1 MDVKTLAS
9 EFKQYGVEVRRR
21 IHSQPE
27 LSWQEKETTALIIK
41 ELEALGIPYV
51 RPAETG
57 VIAIIQG
64 TKAGEGKGK
73 VVGLRADIDALP
85 IQEANE
91 CSYKST
97 IPNVMHACGHDT
109 HTASLLEAVQIIW
122 RLRNQFHGTVK
133 AIFQP
138 SEEYFP
144 SGALAMMSKGDLDDV
159 NAFYGSHVS
168 PEIPTGQI
176 SVEAGPRMASSA
188 SIDIKVTGKSGHG
201 ARPHTAID
209 ALVAAAAIV
218 MNLQTLVSRELP
230 MENTAVISIGTIQS
244 GTAKNIIAEEAVMS
258 GTFRFF
264 DPNLEGVVGD
274 AVARIAQNTAA
285 AYRAKASVTITPGLP
300 PVINDENLSAI
311 TKKSLIKLWGDSAVG
326 YIDRS
331 TGVEDFAYY
340 SKIAPSIMAYF
351 GGADAKK
358 ETNYALHNS
367 RFDVDEDC
375 LTYAA
380 SLYAQFALDFLA

>member
-1 MDVKTLAS
+1 MDVKTLAD
-9 EFKQYGVEVRRR
+9 EFKRYGIEIRRK
-21 IHSQPE
+21 IHSYPE
-27 LSWQEKETTALIIK
+27 LSWQEKETTTLIVK
-41 ELEALGIPYV
+41 ELETLGIPYV

-73 VVGLRADIDALP
+73 VLGLRADIDALP

-97 IPNVMHACGHDT
+97 VPNVMHACGHDT
-109 HTASLLEAVQIIW
+109 HAASLLEAVQIIW
-122 RLRNQFHGTVK
+122 RLRDQFYGTVK
-133 AIFQP
+133 VIFQP
-138 SEEYFP
+138 AEEYFP
-144 SGALAMMSKGDLDDV
+144 SGALAMMAKGDLDDV
-159 NAFYGSHVS
+159 NAFYGAHVS
-168 PEIPTGQI
+168 PELPTGQI

-188 SIDIKVTGKSGHG
+188 SIDINVTGKSGHG

-209 ALVAAAAIV
+209 ALVTAAAIV

-258 GTFRFF
+258 GTFRFY
-264 DPNLEGVVGD
+264 DPNLEKVIGE

-285 AYRAKASVTITPGLP
+285 AYRAEASVIITPGLP
-300 PVINDENLSAI
+300 PVVNDEALSAMAE
-311 TKKSLIKLWGDSAVG
+311 KSLIKLWGDKAVG
-326 YIDRS
+326 YLPRS

-340 SKIAPSIMAYF
+340 SRIAPSIMAYF
-351 GGADAKK
+351 GGIDA
-358 ETNYALHNS
+358 EREINYALHNS